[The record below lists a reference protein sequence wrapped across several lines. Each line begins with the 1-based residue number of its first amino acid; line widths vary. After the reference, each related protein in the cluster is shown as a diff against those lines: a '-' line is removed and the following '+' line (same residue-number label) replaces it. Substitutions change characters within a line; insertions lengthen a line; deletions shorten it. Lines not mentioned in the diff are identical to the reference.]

1 MSTTLN
7 LQFDIEKRR
16 KTEKVL
22 ANIYSLPAIP
32 EIMQETSR
40 LLDDPSTSTASLA
53 KLIGKDQGLASR
65 ILTIANSALYGLPR
79 KVSTIDF
86 ALLVIGYKDT
96 KNIVVALSLMEAF
109 KNKSDAN
116 LNYKNVWV
124 HSYMVG
130 GTARKLATDN
140 GMKNTGEAFVA
151 GLLHDLGIPVIH
163 KYLHS
168 MFLSVINS
176 VSNEGMKFLEAEA
189 FHLGLTHQEV
199 GGFLGEKWNL
209 PPSLCEVIQHH
220 HDPLSATLNPEL
232 TAIVHL
238 ADYAVNLLDIGGIIW
253 DKEVELQEEV
263 LHRFGFSNVEQLT
276 KYITDFKPILEQEIQ
291 LIKY

>member
-1 MSTTLN
+1 MPTSLN
-7 LQFDIEKRR
+7 LTIDVEKRR
-16 KTEKVL
+16 KTEKIL

-32 EIMQETSR
+32 EIMFETSR
-40 LLDDPSTSTASLA
+40 LLDDPSTSTAALA
-53 KLIGKDQGLASR
+53 RLIGKDQGLASR
-65 ILTIANSALYGLPR
+65 ILSIANSALYGLPR

-109 KNKSDAN
+109 KNKSDVN
-116 LNYKNVWV
+116 LNYKNVWI

-130 GTARKLATDN
+130 GTARKIATDN
-140 GMKNTGEAFVA
+140 GMRNSGEAFVG

-168 MFLSVINS
+168 MFLNIINS
-176 VSNEGMKFLEAEA
+176 VNNEGLRFLEAEA
-189 FHLGLTHQEV
+189 FHLGLTHQDV

-209 PPSLCEVIQHH
+209 PPALCEVIQFH
-220 HDPLSATLNPEL
+220 HDPVSAVINPEL
-232 TAIVHL
+232 TAVVHL
-238 ADYAVNLLDIGGIIW
+238 ADYAVNMLEEGKITW
-253 DKEVELQEEV
+253 DKDIELDEEV
-263 LHRFGFSNVEQLT
+263 MKKYGFTTPEQLGSFI
-276 KYITDFKPILEQEIQ
+276 KGYKPVLDEEIQ